1 MQEGTMQVE
10 AARHV
15 VQNLRKNMTDKLYIS
30 WRIVS
35 ECKQGSTSELDEALS
50 FLFLQP
56 GSGLGS

>member
-10 AARHV
+10 AAR
-15 VQNLRKNMTDKLYIS
+15 QKKNMMDKLYIS

>member
-1 MQEGTMQVE
+1 MQVE